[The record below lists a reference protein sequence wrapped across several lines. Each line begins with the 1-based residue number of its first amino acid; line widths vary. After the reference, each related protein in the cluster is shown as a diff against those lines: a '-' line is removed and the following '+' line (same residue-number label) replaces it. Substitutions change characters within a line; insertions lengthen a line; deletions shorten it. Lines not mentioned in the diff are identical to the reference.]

1 MCYAAPGPRCSSHA
15 KKELQK
21 AIASGDE
28 KAIKIAKEN
37 YLTTPE
43 GIQTL
48 RDKGKNDLADK
59 AQAVR
64 DESIRLFN
72 VRKDTLKHI
81 ESEIGNQGWD
91 DSYKEKSVKAIQ
103 KFTSLYGTPSIG
115 RTRAVFDTNDGFVI
129 KVPYADEGFYAN
141 HAEVVTS
148 DTENAYIPIAKC
160 RHDEKEGVSVLVME
174 KVSIARA
181 DYKNMPD
188 WVYSVDCGQV
198 GYTKDGRLVAYDL

>member
-1 MCYAAPGPRCSSHA
+1 MCYATPGPRCSSHA

-28 KAIKIAKEN
+28 ETIKKAKEN
-37 YLTTPE
+37 YLTTPD

-48 RDKGKNDLADK
+48 RDKGKNDLANK
-59 AQAVR
+59 AQAFR

-81 ESEIGNQGWD
+81 ESEIGDQGWD

-129 KVPYADEGFYAN
+129 KVPYVDEGFYAN

-148 DTENAYIPIAKC
+148 DTEDAYIPIAEC
-160 RHDEKEGVSVLVME
+160 RHDEKEGVSVLIME
-174 KVSIARA
+174 KVSIARV

>member
-1 MCYAAPGPRCSSHA
+1 MCYAAPGPRCSAHA

-21 AIASGDE
+21 ALASGDE

-37 YLTTPE
+37 FLTTPE
-43 GIQTL
+43 GIEAL
-48 RDKGKNDLADK
+48 RGKGKNDLADK
-59 AQAVR
+59 AQAKR

-72 VRKDTLKHI
+72 ERKETLKHI
-81 ESEIGNQGWD
+81 EDEIGNQGWD

-115 RTRAVFDTNDGFVI
+115 RTRAVFDTQDGFVI
-129 KVPYADEGFYAN
+129 KVPYVDEGFYAN
-141 HAEVVTS
+141 HSEVVTS
-148 DTENAYIPIAKC
+148 NTDDAYIPIAKC
-160 RHDEKEGVSVLVME
+160 EHDEKEGVSVLVME
-174 KVSIARA
+174 KVAIARA